1 MRNGAKSY
9 LTQAKIIN
17 LIISILFIIFLG
29 YLIYFILISQKLD
42 INIDITSDYNL
53 NSINFKKQEI
63 ILAELKSVVEQNL
76 PPSFNGDSAGKF
88 LNARAMVIGD
98 STAEGLTAYGVL
110 NSSSVVWTRGRT
122 IQNMTED
129 LNPVIEY
136 NPNVL
141 FIAYGANDLLSWNG
155 NVNGYINAYTTV
167 LDYLASVL
175 PNTRI
180 CINSVLPVSSEA
192 KEKNPAY
199 NYQEE
204 FNSRLKELCNSRG
217 VTFIDNSFILNN
229 SPDGRVYESDGV
241 HPRPFYYKQWAS
253 NMITVSGI

>member
-1 MRNGAKSY
+1 M
-9 LTQAKIIN
+9 
-17 LIISILFIIFLG
+17 
-29 YLIYFILISQKLD
+29 YFILISQKLD

-63 ILAELKSVVEQNL
+63 ILAELKNVVEQNL
-76 PPSFNGDSAGKF
+76 PPSFNGDSAREF

-129 LNPVIEY
+129 LNPVIQY

-199 NYQEE
+199 NLEATSLLIKIAKKMGYT
-204 FNSRLKELCNSRG
+204 RWYG
-217 VTFIDNSFILNN
+217 HIIDGNTKLIKMVEMLGYKY
-229 SPDGRVYESDGV
+229 DGREVNDRWAGN
-241 HPRPFYYKQWAS
+241 RYYIDIDDFK
-253 NMITVSGI
+253 I

>member
-1 MRNGAKSY
+1 MRNGAKSS

-17 LIISILFIIFLG
+17 LIISIFFIILLG

-129 LNPVIEY
+129 LNPVIE
-136 NPNVL
+136 
-141 FIAYGANDLLSWNG
+141 
-155 NVNGYINAYTTV
+155 
-167 LDYLASVL
+167 
-175 PNTRI
+175 
-180 CINSVLPVSSEA
+180 
-192 KEKNPAY
+192 
-199 NYQEE
+199 
-204 FNSRLKELCNSRG
+204 
-217 VTFIDNSFILNN
+217 
-229 SPDGRVYESDGV
+229 
-241 HPRPFYYKQWAS
+241 
-253 NMITVSGI
+253 